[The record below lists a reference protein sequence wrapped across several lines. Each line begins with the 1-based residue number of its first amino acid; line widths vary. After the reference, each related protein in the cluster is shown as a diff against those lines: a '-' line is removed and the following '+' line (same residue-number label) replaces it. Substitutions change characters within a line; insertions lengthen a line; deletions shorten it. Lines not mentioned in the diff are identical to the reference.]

1 MSSTISRQRKDVN
14 MNALQASNR
23 WAKGSI
29 GLGLIVL
36 CISLF
41 TSAALQECYAD
52 SAEVLPQG
60 KSGIFVEGKFYL
72 PVTKQ
77 YDEEGNKEKVAD
89 KYNAIIN
96 GSVIPS
102 LDTIGAAFGFPA
114 GTANLGETDVSYKYN
129 FQIIEFNYAYGIT
142 DRLSIGT
149 KIPYWIVKNNVDAS
163 LDTTNANF
171 GLNPNFGLAPPPL
184 GAAPFVPIGPPPG
197 GAGGVPLTTQQFQ
210 SLLGSGLTVNNTQ
223 IPGYGYKRVE
233 NWDKQGLSDIEAFL
247 RYQYYKSENF
257 RLAATGGV
265 RMPTGWTDDPDSLVD
280 YPSGTG
286 AWAGLLRL
294 NQDYIGTKD
303 LFLSA
308 TLKYDYYF
316 PDRNYERVP
325 DSADQP
331 LTTNKERVN
340 RTYGPFFELELS
352 GSYNL
357 WKGLGPFAVYK
368 FGYKWQND
376 ISGDKG
382 YDYSS
387 LEEETNAM
395 EHVYIVG
402 LQYSTIPMYLKN
414 EFPVP
419 IVAFI
424 GYRNR
429 FAGEN
434 VLVSEYIDVGL
445 TVYF

>member
-1 MSSTISRQRKDVN
+1 M
-14 MNALQASNR
+14 NR
-23 WAKGSI
+23 WAKGFMTLWLLTLFLALS
-29 GLGLIVL
+29 
-36 CISLF
+36 SLVE
-41 TSAALQECYAD
+41 LNQCYAD

-60 KSGIFVEGKFYL
+60 RSAVFVEGKFYL

-77 YDEEGNKEKVAD
+77 YDEDGNKEKIAD
-89 KYNAIIN
+89 KYNATIN
-96 GSVIPS
+96 NSVIGG
-102 LDTIGAAFGFPA
+102 LDQIGEIFGIPA
-114 GTANLGETDVSYKYN
+114 GFSNLGQTVVSYKYN

-142 DRLSIGT
+142 DKLSIGT

-171 GLNPNFGLAPPPL
+171 GLNPGFGLAGPL
-184 GAAPFVPIGPPPG
+184 GVAPFVPT
-197 GAGGVPLTTQQFQ
+197 AVGGVPLTTQQFQ
-210 SLLGSGLTVNNTQ
+210 SLIGPGLVVNNTP
-223 IPGYGYKRVE
+223 IPGYGYKPVE
-233 NWDKQGLSDIEAFL
+233 NWDKQGFSDIEAFL
-247 RYQYYKSENF
+247 RYQYYKSENW

-294 NQDYIGTKD
+294 NQDYVGTKD

-316 PDRNYERVP
+316 SDRNYERVP
-325 DSADQP
+325 SSADQP
-331 LTTNKERVN
+331 LTTNKERVH
-340 RTYGPFFELELS
+340 RTYGPFCELELT
-352 GSYNL
+352 GAYDL
-357 WKGLGPFAVYK
+357 WEGFGPFVAYK

-376 ISGDKG
+376 VSGDKG
-382 YDYSS
+382 YAYSS
-387 LEEETNAM
+387 LEEETNLT
-395 EHVYIVG
+395 EHVYVIG

-424 GYRNR
+424 GYRKR

-434 VLVSEYIDVGL
+434 TLVSEYIDVGVA
-445 TVYF
+445 VYF